1 MQILLPNPTLLAV
14 CAWLEKVLL
23 HFNYTHDDEAK
34 YTVYSLCLIL
44 VNATVRGL
52 HH

>member
-34 YTVYSLCLIL
+34 YTVYSDKIVVSDPWL
-44 VNATVRGL
+44 
-52 HH
+52 